1 MYEIRV
7 FIAAFVAALI
17 AVCVLPV
24 LVSVNKP
31 PPVEP
36 DTERRFFCLRSSER
50 VSDGDVM
57 KRGTSGALWHISM
70 VSI

>member
-1 MYEIRV
+1 M
-7 FIAAFVAALI
+7 AALI

-31 PPVEP
+31 PPVEL
-36 DTERRFFCLRSSER
+36 DTERRFFFRLHSSER

>member
-1 MYEIRV
+1 M
-7 FIAAFVAALI
+7 AALI

-36 DTERRFFCLRSSER
+36 DTERRFFLPPFER
-50 VSDGDVM
+50 TRLG
-57 KRGTSGALWHISM
+57 W
-70 VSI
+70 

>member
-36 DTERRFFCLRSSER
+36 DTERRFFFFLPPFE
-50 VSDGDVM
+50 
-57 KRGTSGALWHISM
+57 GTRLGW
-70 VSI
+70 

>member
-1 MYEIRV
+1 M
-7 FIAAFVAALI
+7 AALI

-36 DTERRFFCLRSSER
+36 DTERRFFFFCLHSRER
-50 VSDGDVM
+50 VLDGDVM